1 MVKNLSKGVVRRFL
15 PFVVPAED
23 RKEAFTDEMEAA
35 AVFCLAESDRDKGGG
50 VIFKKGPEELAFIA
64 EAYYPLWLVPW
75 MRKTLFFDGFGLTAH
90 TLCYEVLPDIQVFVN
105 EAKGSSETREAFS
118 AFLSEHVNYFQD
130 FASRD
135 EKTLEGLITSSEFIQ
150 DLVSYLPKAEEIR
163 RESLTDKMILSPTI
177 NEDEIASSL
186 QELASLRTALTRD
199 IESLHQAMKLV
210 SELTEKHVKALS
222 LEVKAT
228 KKEFDKKIEAVRP
241 SVMEEIGR
249 IRGKHDKEIVDVS
262 RRFEQQLQA
271 LHHERVKAEQKCRR
285 LSAEIDRCEAKRK
298 ACKIRGDE
306 AGELQW
312 KQEIEERKAELSMLE
327 KDIEDW
333 DKKIEEAN
341 AAKTLQISKL
351 RTEYDAKVE
360 AAKKSLREVEASREA
375 EVRLIEQEIE
385 KLEELSSTIVDQI
398 HKLLELKRA
407 ALKEFEGIGIAEK
420 RMGNT
425 LVYLPLYIACYQVE
439 LKKRY
444 VVYAPSIVG
453 GMGVLTRL
461 KGIFGAAKIKS
472 LLQQRSKSITNLLNQ
487 LTTLISRSP
496 VFEKEID
503 DAGIRANI
511 LRTKESRL
519 KIEKGLGELRNEG
532 WLSESELQAFSEALK
547 KP

>member
-1 MVKNLSKGVVRRFL
+1 MVENLSKGVVKRFL

-35 AVFCLAESDRDKGGG
+35 AIFCLAESDREKGGG

-90 TLCYEVLPDIQVFVN
+90 TLCYDVLPDSQVFVN

-130 FASRD
+130 FASKE

-163 RESLTDKMILSPTI
+163 ESLTDKVILSPTI

-186 QELASLRTALTRD
+186 QELASLKAALNGD
-199 IESLHQAMKLV
+199 IESLYQAMKVV
-210 SELTEKHVKALS
+210 SELTKKHVKALS
-222 LEVKAT
+222 VEIRAT
-228 KKEFDKKIEAVRP
+228 RNEFDKKIEAVKP
-241 SVMEEIGR
+241 SVIEETRR
-249 IRGKHDKEIVDVS
+249 IQGKYDKEIVEVS
-262 RRFEQQLQA
+262 RRFEQQFQA

-285 LSAEIDRCEAKRK
+285 LSAEIDRFEAKRK
-298 ACKIRGDE
+298 ACKNRGDE
-306 AGELQW
+306 TGELHW
-312 KQEIEERKAELSMLE
+312 KQEIEEHKAELSTLE
-327 KDIEDW
+327 KSINDLDR
-333 DKKIEEAN
+333 KIEETN
-341 AAKTLQISKL
+341 AAKTLEISKL
-351 RTEYDAKVE
+351 RTEYAAKVE
-360 AAKKSLREVEASREA
+360 AAKGELRELEASREA
-375 EVRLIEQEIE
+375 QVRLIEQEIE
-385 KLEELSSTIVDQI
+385 KLEDLSSTIMDQI
-398 HKLLELKRA
+398 HNLLELKKA
-407 ALKEFEGIGIAEK
+407 SLKEFEGIGIAEK
-420 RMGNT
+420 RRGYA
-425 LVYLPLYIACYQVE
+425 LVYMPFYVACYQRE

-453 GMGVLTRL
+453 GIGVLTRL
-461 KGIFGAAKIKS
+461 KGIFGATKIKS

-487 LTTLISRSP
+487 LTTLISQNP
-496 VFEKEID
+496 LFEKEMD

-511 LRTKESRL
+511 LRTKELRM
-519 KIEKGLGELRNEG
+519 KIERGLGTLRNEG
-532 WLSESELQAFSEALK
+532 WISESELQAFSESLR